1 MNNCNGSLNE
11 KLVIAATNFARNLL
25 KVDDALWVFI
35 NDGDMF
41 KSINHSGLFEKEMFV
56 IRYNREWLRTAQPDR
71 IIKCAFHETFH
82 SVQYSAVIGYG
93 MGVKNNLFTED
104 EMTQMIHEFKAENY
118 DDSSDIWGTH
128 LLEQQAEGFALELYE
143 KFINEFKNIEDF
155 VDSYYEMYPNIE

>member
-1 MNNCNGSLNE
+1 MKNSYGSLNE
-11 KLVIAATNFARNLL
+11 RLVIAATNYARKLL

-41 KSINHSGLFEKEMFV
+41 KSINHSGLFEKELFV
-56 IRYNREWLRTAQPDR
+56 IRYNRDWITTAETGK

-82 SVQYSAVIGYG
+82 TIQYSAVIGYG
-93 MGVKNNLFTED
+93 MGVKNNLFSDD

-118 DDSSDIWGTH
+118 DDSSDKWGTH

-143 KFINEFKNIEDF
+143 KFINEFKNIEVF
-155 VDSYYEMYPNIE
+155 VDRYYEMYPNIE